1 MQLRAGEIGFAGL
14 TLAQQNPK
22 LVLQWAVV
30 LAVLNLGQGLLHAW
44 VFSVSGN
51 IHQAALASTCV
62 NGVVM
67 TVFAVGCFRL
77 IFKTDEGWARLKL
90 GWDEARQWLAQL
102 LGTWG
107 GLVGGAIIGLLAA
120 GVAGAVLGVLERPE
134 TMRSIVIVAAVALA
148 APIAVYLLVRL
159 SLITASSFARRRV
172 DLIESWRL
180 TKGQFWPLLWA
191 NLAPWP
197 LIVLLA
203 APGHVT
209 WWLID
214 RRDFASLAGAAEPLS
229 VAEALSVGTLVAT
242 PLLAIAGAVNML
254 LMFAPAAEAYRQL
267 ALARE
272 GGEAA

>member
-1 MQLRAGEIGFAGL
+1 MQLRAGEIGFAEL
-14 TLAQQNPK
+14 TLAQQNPR

-30 LAVLNLGQGLLHAW
+30 LAVLNLEQGLLHAW

-51 IHQAALASTCV
+51 THQAALASTCV

-120 GVAGAVLGVLERPE
+120 GVAGAILGVLERPE

-191 NLAPWP
+191 NPAPWP

-267 ALARE
+267 ALVKE